1 MNKGFFWPTF
11 LLKTTT
17 NTTNIF
23 KKYHLKNMEEL
34 VRMLV
39 IRNVYQYFKFSSFWA
54 NGSIVLPNHLEVSAA
69 MWLALDNKI
78 GAELMKV
85 HVWFTISLPA
95 SRWPCFCQLHGS
107 LSETIVEHTTC
118 QLDMEMYIVKNT
130 SLLWEVT
137 NLGGI
142 IHILVYCD

>member
-17 NTTNIF
+17 NTANIF
-23 KKYHLKNMEEL
+23 KKEHLKNMDEL

-39 IRNVYQYFKFSSFWA
+39 IRNVYQYFKFSPFWA
-54 NGSIVLPNHLEVSAA
+54 NGSIVLPTHLEVSAA

-78 GAELMKV
+78 GAELIKV
-85 HVWFTISLPA
+85 HVWFTISLPT

-107 LSETIVEHTTC
+107 RSETNVEHTTSL
-118 QLDMEMYIVKNT
+118 LDMRCIVSRIHLCCEK
-130 SLLWEVT
+130 SL
-137 NLGGI
+137 I
-142 IHILVYCD
+142 